1 MLRALV
7 ACCACLLGAPAI
19 ATAEWHISPMVGL
32 TFAGKTTLTDFDEAT
47 GKVHPNLSLSGALL
61 GGGLLGVEAIT
72 SVTPGFFGSK
82 GTFVETSR
90 LTTLMGNLVVTAPQ
104 HLTEYGLRPFVSGGF
119 GLMRISKVETT
130 CPTTVVIC
138 TPRPLPDILSFTENL
153 LGYNIGGGAIGFFSR
168 STGIRFDA
176 RFYGTLRG
184 SDRGPIALGDVNLR
198 YMTASVGLVIRR

>member
-7 ACCACLLGAPAI
+7 ACCACLLASPAI

-61 GGGLLGVEAIT
+61 GGGLFGVEGIA
-72 SVTPGFFGSK
+72 SVTPSFFGAR
-82 GTFVETSR
+82 GTFVEKSR
-90 LTTLMGNLVVTAPQ
+90 LTTLMGNVVVTAPRR
-104 HLTEYGLRPFVSGGF
+104 LTEYGLRPFVSGGF
-119 GLMRISKVETT
+119 GLLRISKRETT
-130 CPTTVVIC
+130 CPVAIC
-138 TPRPLPDILSFTENL
+138 SPRPITDILSFTENL

-168 STGIRFDA
+168 STGVRFDA
-176 RFYGTLRG
+176 RYHGTLHG
-184 SDRGPIALGDVNLR
+184 SDRGPIALGDVQLR